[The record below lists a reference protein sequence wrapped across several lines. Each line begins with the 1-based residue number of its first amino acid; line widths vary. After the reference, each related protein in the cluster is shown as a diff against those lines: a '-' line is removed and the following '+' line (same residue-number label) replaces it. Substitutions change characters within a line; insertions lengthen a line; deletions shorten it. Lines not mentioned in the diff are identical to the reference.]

1 MFDRNSMNVKN
12 VAMIVFLVAV
22 SSVGIWTLMQPGTT
36 PSPGEGQKIADAFL
50 AAMQGDSPDKAW
62 ESTTAE
68 FKSAEGRESF
78 SRFVKKNDFL
88 SKPLEFVSTQL
99 VDVQDQ
105 QRAEFVYRAAPKK
118 TTVRLVIGRE
128 LGVWKVDRLAVDNL

>member
-1 MFDRNSMNVKN
+1 MFDRNSLNAKN
-12 VAMIVFLVAV
+12 VAMIAFLVVAA
-22 SSVGIWTLMQPGTT
+22 SYGIWALMQPGTT
-36 PSPGEGQKIADAFL
+36 PSAGEGQKVADAFL
-50 AAMQGDSPDKAW
+50 ASVQSGSADKAW

-68 FKSAEGRESF
+68 FKSDKGREAF
-78 SRFVKKNDFL
+78 SSLVKKNDFL
-88 SKPLEFVSTQL
+88 TKPLEFVSTQL

-128 LGVWKVDRLAVDNL
+128 LGVWKVDRLAVDNM